1 MTTSS
6 RSLSSPSSACVVAAS
21 RSHGILLLAA
31 ATAFAAA
38 AASPAPS
45 ASSVRLRRYVLLV
58 GVDDGGPTRARLRYA
73 TSDAR
78 NMGRVLQSLGGVAPS
93 DVVFVSDG
101 SRAAVDAAFA
111 DVERRLRAG

>member
-1 MTTSS
+1 MTSLK
-6 RSLSSPSSACVVAAS
+6 SLSFAAA
-21 RSHGILLLAA
+21 LMLLAA
-31 ATAFAAA
+31 GVAAA
-38 AASPAPS
+38 APS
-45 ASSVRLRRYVLLV
+45 EVRLRRYVLLV

-78 NMGRVLQSLGGVAPS
+78 NMGRVLQSLGGVAPG

-111 DVERRLRAG
+111 DVERRLRAGITPGVRRELLVYYSGHSD